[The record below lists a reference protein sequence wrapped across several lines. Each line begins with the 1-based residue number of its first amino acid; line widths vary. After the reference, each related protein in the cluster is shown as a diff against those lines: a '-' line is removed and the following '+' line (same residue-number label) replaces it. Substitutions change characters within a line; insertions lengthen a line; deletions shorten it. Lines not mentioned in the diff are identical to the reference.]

1 MGYRITY
8 AITRTGMTSRTSLA
22 IISSGAGTTE
32 KTGTEKE
39 EKEEKEEKKDAVH
52 AVWEFA
58 KFLAEHEGVAI
69 LHATRLIDVQESG
82 NDKPAL
88 SASED
93 AP

>member
-32 KTGTEKE
+32 KTGTEKTGT
-39 EKEEKEEKKDAVH
+39 EKEEKKDAVH

>member
-1 MGYRITY
+1 MDYRITY

-32 KTGTEKE
+32 KTGT
-39 EKEEKEEKKDAVH
+39 EKEEKKDAVH